1 MSSSND
7 NESEILLGN
16 KQLLAVFAV
25 VAILLAI
32 SFTGGY
38 MVGKNNGEK
47 KTTTASDIG
56 GAADS
61 SVLVTRTVPPANA
74 PDASA
79 PSESKEAPHD
89 DSQFV
94 AVPLP
99 APDAKVTERA
109 AAAHKSPAAALPP
122 SGAETNPVS
131 TSFTPEAGQT
141 FLQVAA
147 VGKDEADAVADVLH
161 KKGFRAH
168 SVQKPGS
175 PKLYRVLIGPVK
187 DAGDLAATRDSL
199 RKTGFREVIVQH
211 Y

>member
-1 MSSSND
+1 MSSVND
-7 NESEILLGN
+7 SESEILLGN

-25 VAILLAI
+25 AAILLAI

-38 MVGKNNGEK
+38 MVGKNNAEK
-47 KTTTASDIG
+47 KATTTADG
-56 GAADS
+56 NGTADS
-61 SVLVTRTVPPANA
+61 SVLVTRTVPPVSA

-79 PSESKEAPHD
+79 SESKDTAHD

-94 AVPLP
+94 AVPIP
-99 APDAKVTERA
+99 APEAKVTDRQ
-109 AAAHKSPAAALPP
+109 AAAHKSPVAAQP

-131 TSFTPEAGQT
+131 ASFTPEAGQT

-175 PKLYRVLIGPVK
+175 PKLYRVLIGPLK

-199 RKTGFREVIVQH
+199 RKTGFREVIIQH

>member
-7 NESEILLGN
+7 SESEILLGN

-32 SFTGGY
+32 AFTGGY

-47 KTTTASDIG
+47 KTTAASDG
-56 GAADS
+56 NGTADS

-79 PSESKEAPHD
+79 SSEPKETKAHD

-99 APDAKVTERA
+99 APDAKVTERPT
-109 AAAHKSPAAALPP
+109 AAHKNTQAPQP
-122 SGAETNPVS
+122 SGAEANPVS
-131 TSFTPEAGQT
+131 ASFTPEAGQT

-199 RKTGFREVIVQH
+199 RKTGFREVIIQH

>member
-7 NESEILLGN
+7 SESEILLGN

-25 VAILLAI
+25 VAVLLAI

-47 KTTTASDIG
+47 KTTTASDVS
-56 GAADS
+56 GAGDS

-79 PSESKEAPHD
+79 SSEPKEAPHD

-99 APDAKVTERA
+99 APDAKVTER
-109 AAAHKSPAAALPP
+109 PAAARKSQAAAPP
-122 SGAETNPVS
+122 SGAEANPVS
-131 TSFTPEAGQT
+131 ASFTPEAGQT

-175 PKLYRVLIGPVK
+175 PKIYRVLIGPVK
-187 DAGDLAATRDSL
+187 DAGDLAATRDLL